1 MAAEPNLYWNLRRYR
16 SRNYSKARDLT
27 QFCLSN
33 DFKPHS
39 QKGGGERFR
48 ILIST
53 CDDLPMSAESQ
64 LRQLQ
69 MQDDASLRADVRAL
83 GELLGQSLIRQE
95 GKALFDLVERV
106 RAAVRSGSAEAEL
119 KSVNV
124 EQAEQLVRAF
134 STYFHLANVAE
145 QVHRSRVLAKER
157 EESGSWIAQAIGKI
171 EKARESGYE
180 FTVDDLKNWLDG
192 FSVRPVFT
200 AHPTEASRRSVLN
213 KLALISD
220 LLETANSKRKES
232 RLSEAID
239 LLWQTDELR
248 VERPLVIDEAVNALY
263 YLDDLFRFTI
273 PEVLEEFANEISKL
287 GVEIPPNAKPLS
299 FGTWIG
305 GDRDGNPNVTPDVT
319 RETIVVQVGHAIR
332 VITEAMSKLRQS
344 LSVSTRIIEVSD
356 ELRESV
362 EKDLANIPE
371 FEPRY
376 RRLNAREPYRLK
388 TTAIVHKLEL
398 TRKRH
403 AAGAPHVP
411 GRDYD
416 NTQELLDDLYVM
428 RDSLLRNRGELI
440 AHGELER
447 VIRVVNAFGLIH
459 ATMDVREHS
468 QMHHAAISNFGI
480 DSNYPNLSPEQ
491 RFDIL
496 ISELSTSALRAPKGL
511 DTQSAKTLD
520 TFKAIH
526 ELITQFGPEVIET
539 YIISMTK
546 SPADVI
552 AAVVLAKEAG
562 LIDIQNNVAKI
573 GFVPLLETVAELRA
587 ADSILDKLLSN
598 PIYRKLI
605 SLRDDVQEVMLGYSD
620 SNKDAGIATSQWE
633 IHQAQRRL
641 RDTAMKYG
649 VKLRLF
655 HGRGGSVGRGGGPT
669 YDALIALPWGSL
681 DGQIK
686 MTEQGEVISDKYSI
700 PMLAREN
707 VELTLAAALEATVLN
722 RGPRQPKEALTKWND
737 CMETISENAFQRYRG
752 LVTHPD
758 LPSYFYAST
767 PVEQLGDM
775 FLGSRPSRRQGAN
788 DGIENLRAIPWVFGW
803 TQSRQI
809 VPGWYGVGSG
819 LKAARESGKASVLK
833 EMLSDWHFF
842 KTFISNVE
850 MTMAKTDMKMAEHY
864 VKTLVPVELH
874 HFFHDIKAEF
884 ELTSREINELRGND
898 NLLGDQPLLARTLQI
913 RDQYLAP
920 LHMMQVNLLE
930 RVRQAGESSDPSLRR
945 ALLLTINGV
954 ALGLRNTG

>member
-1 MAAEPNLYWNLRRYR
+1 
-16 SRNYSKARDLT
+16 
-27 QFCLSN
+27 
-33 DFKPHS
+33 
-39 QKGGGERFR
+39 
-48 ILIST
+48 
-53 CDDLPMSAESQ
+53 MSAESQ

-69 MQDDASLRADVRAL
+69 MQDDASLRSDVRGL
-83 GELLGQSLIRQE
+83 GELLGKSLIRQE
-95 GKALFDLVERV
+95 GKELFDLVEKV
-106 RAAVRSGSAEAEL
+106 RAAVRVGHGESEL
-119 KSVNV
+119 KNVSVD
-124 EQAEQLVRAF
+124 QAVQLVRAF

-145 QVHRSRVLAKER
+145 QVHRSRVLESER
-157 EESGSWIAQAIGKI
+157 AESGSWIAQAVDKI
-171 EKARESGYE
+171 EAAKKSGHE
-180 FTVDDLKNWLDG
+180 IKLEDLKVWLAD

-200 AHPTEASRRSVLN
+200 AHPTEASRRSVLS

-220 LLETANSKRKES
+220 LLEAPASRVRDA

-263 YLDDLFRFTI
+263 YLDDLFRLTV
-273 PEVLEEFANEISKL
+273 PEVLDDFAAEVARL
-287 GVEIPPNAKPLS
+287 GVTISPTAKPLS

-332 VITEAMSKLRQS
+332 VISEAMAKLRQS
-344 LSVSTRIIEVSD
+344 LSVSTRIINVSQ
-356 ELRESV
+356 ELKDSV

-371 FEPRY
+371 FEARY

-411 GRDYD
+411 GRDYA
-416 NTQELLDDLYVM
+416 NTDELLADLNLM
-428 RDSLLRNRGELI
+428 RDSLLENHGELI
-440 AHGELER
+440 ARGELER
-447 VIRVVNAFGLIH
+447 IIRTVSAFGLIH

-468 QMHHAAISNFGI
+468 QMHHAALANFGI
-480 DSNYPNLSPEQ
+480 AADYATQEPAK
-491 RFDIL
+491 RFDL
-496 ISELSTSALRAPKGL
+496 LVSELESQTLRAPKDL
-511 DTQSAKTLD
+511 DAQSAKTLD
-520 TFKAIH
+520 TFRAIN
-526 ELITQFGPEVIET
+526 ELIAQFGPEVIET

-546 SPADVI
+546 QPDDLL
-552 AAVVLAKEAG
+552 AAAVLAKEAG
-562 LIDIQNNVAKI
+562 LIDIKAGVAKI
-573 GFVPLLETVAELRA
+573 GFAPLLETVAELRA
-587 ADSILDKLLSN
+587 ADVILEKLLAN
-598 PIYRKLI
+598 PTYRKLV
-605 SLRDDVQEVMLGYSD
+605 SLRNDEQEVMLGYSD

-641 RDTAMKYG
+641 RDVAMKYG

-700 PMLAREN
+700 PTLAKEN

-722 RGPRQPKEALTKWND
+722 RGPRQSEAHLKQWNE
-737 CMETISENAFQRYRG
+737 CMELISENSFQKYRN
-752 LVTHPD
+752 LVSHQD
-758 LPSYFYAST
+758 LPAYFYNST

-809 VPGWYGVGSG
+809 VPGWYGVGTG
-819 LKAARESGKASVLK
+819 LKAAREAGQNNVLK
-833 EMLSDWHFF
+833 QMLEDWHFF

-864 VKTLVPVELH
+864 VNTLVPTELR
-874 HFFHDIKAEF
+874 HFFLDIKAEF
-884 ELTSREINELRGND
+884 ELTSQEINALRGNED
-898 NLLGDQPLLARTLQI
+898 LLGDQPLLARTLQI

-930 RVRQAGESSDPSLRR
+930 RVRAAGDEADPLLRR

>member
-1 MAAEPNLYWNLRRYR
+1 
-16 SRNYSKARDLT
+16 
-27 QFCLSN
+27 
-33 DFKPHS
+33 
-39 QKGGGERFR
+39 
-48 ILIST
+48 
-53 CDDLPMSAESQ
+53 MSAESQ

-69 MQDDASLRADVRAL
+69 MQDDASLRSDVRSL
-83 GELLGQSLIRQE
+83 GELLGQSLVRQE
-95 GKALFDLVERV
+95 GRELLDLVEKV
-106 RAAVRSGSAEAEL
+106 RAAVRTGQGEAEL
-119 KSVNV
+119 KDVDV
-124 EQAEQLVRAF
+124 EKAVQLVRAF

-145 QVHRSRVLAKER
+145 QLHRSRVLENER
-157 EESGSWIAQAIGKI
+157 TESGSWIAQAVDKI
-171 EKARESGYE
+171 EAARKSGLE
-180 FTVDDLKNWLDG
+180 IKLDDLNKWLSD

-200 AHPTEASRRSVLN
+200 AHPTEASRRSVLS
-213 KLALISD
+213 KLAQISD
-220 LLETANSKRKES
+220 LLEMPASRVRDA

-263 YLDDLFRFTI
+263 YLDDLFRLTV
-273 PEVLEEFANEISKL
+273 PEVLDEFAIEVARL
-287 GVEIPPNAKPLS
+287 GVTISPTAKPLT

-332 VITEAMSKLRQS
+332 VISEAMSKLRQS
-344 LSVSTRIIEVSD
+344 LSVSTRIIKVSE
-356 ELRESV
+356 ELQASV
-362 EKDLANIPE
+362 ERDLANIPE
-371 FEPRY
+371 FEARY

-388 TTAIVHKLEL
+388 TTAIVHRLEL

-403 AAGAPHVP
+403 AAGTPHVP
-411 GRDYD
+411 GRDYQ
-416 NTQELLDDLYVM
+416 NTEELLDDLNIM
-428 RDSLLRNRGELI
+428 RDSLLANHGELI
-440 AHGELER
+440 ATGQLER
-447 VIRVVNAFGLIH
+447 IIRTVSAFGLIH

-468 QMHHAAISNFGI
+468 QIHHAALANFGI
-480 DSNYPNLSPEQ
+480 APNYAEQSPDSL
-491 RFDIL
+491 FDTL
-496 ISELSTSALRAPKGL
+496 IAELEKSELRNPKDL
-511 DTQSAKTLD
+511 DSQSAKTLD
-520 TFKAIH
+520 TFRAIN
-526 ELITQFGPEVIET
+526 ELIAQFGPEVIET

-546 SPADVI
+546 QPADVL

-562 LIDIQNNVAKI
+562 LIDINSGVAKI
-573 GFVPLLETVAELRA
+573 GFAPLLETVAELRS
-587 ADSILDKLLSN
+587 ADTILEKLLSN
-598 PIYRKLI
+598 PVYRKLVT
-605 SLRDDVQEVMLGYSD
+605 LRGDEQEVMLGYSD

-641 RDTAMKYG
+641 RDVAMKYG

-700 PMLAREN
+700 PALAREN

-722 RGPRQPKEALTKWND
+722 RGPRQASENLKQWNE
-737 CMETISENAFQRYRG
+737 CMELLSENSFQRYRN
-752 LVTHPD
+752 LVSHQD
-758 LPSYFYAST
+758 LPAYFYAST
-767 PVEQLGDM
+767 PTEQLGDM

-819 LKAARESGKASVLK
+819 LKAAREAGKSEVLK
-833 EMLSDWHFF
+833 QMLNEWHFF

-850 MTMAKTDMKMAEHY
+850 MTMAKTDLKMAANY
-864 VKTLVPVELH
+864 VQALVPSNLH
-874 HFFHDIKAEF
+874 HFFDDIKSEF
-884 ELTSREINELRGND
+884 ELTSKEINWLRGND

-920 LHMMQVNLLE
+920 LHIMQVNLLE
-930 RVRQAGESSDPSLRR
+930 RVRQSGENADPLLRR